1 MGHQTR
7 QIKAAAIKQQRSQIQ
22 NCLRTRQNREGGNGA
37 RGEMNSNYLPNG
49 GHSAKRCFV
58 FVFICKTCNGRPCQF
73 CQLQQRK
80 REEQLTRARAF
91 PFPLSGAAIAVV
103 VVVASFH
110 WISTSNVYKL
120 SILVAHTAQRIPT
133 ACLEIAKTNWA
144 RVTAT
149 TTTRVQGASSARA
162 FPSCYA
168 LSQSNAL
175 SQ

>member
-1 MGHQTR
+1 MAR
-7 QIKAAAIKQQRSQIQ
+7 AAKWIRIIYPMAATAQ
-22 NCLRTRQNREGGNGA
+22 NVV
-37 RGEMNSNYLPNG
+37 
-49 GHSAKRCFV
+49 FV

-73 CQLQQRK
+73 RQLQQRK

-91 PFPLSGAAIAVV
+91 PFPLPGAAIAVVV

-110 WISTSNVYKL
+110 WISTSNVDKL
-120 SILVAHTAQRIPT
+120 SIPVAHTAQRIPT

-149 TTTRVQGASSARA
+149 TTTTRVQGASSARA